1 MTTWNQGHQTPGTIL
16 VITSSGDWDIHWSSI
31 NMVESITVCGHGNEV
46 MNLQYHYQEENE
58 NDVDGLLVLTGFSI
72 NTVI

>member
-16 VITSSGDWDIHWSSI
+16 VITRSGDCDIHWSSI